1 MRSQSVIISAYM
13 AVALLVIAM
22 ATIYVYVLPH
32 TQSYLSS
39 YSSLD
44 VRSIVYSR
52 YSWTAKI
59 LANELYRELNLKYV
73 YVNITTYNITTGRII
88 STDYYIIRPA
98 RNTSLIYITY
108 NLTSFNP
115 DGIMY
120 IYNIKVGR

>member
-13 AVALLVIAM
+13 AVALLVVAM

-44 VRSIVYSR
+44 VGSIVYSR

-120 IYNIKVGR
+120 IYNIRVGR

>member
-13 AVALLVIAM
+13 AVALLVVAM

-120 IYNIKVGR
+120 IYNIRVGR